1 MRKVFEL
8 GGSMAKFYVT
18 VKNISYYTVVV
29 EAESRDDAVDN
40 FNWNDIDWSDPEY
53 MESDISEVYEQI
65 KEEDDDF

>member
-1 MRKVFEL
+1 
-8 GGSMAKFYVT
+8 MAKFYVT